1 MPKLFYCDHHQITL
15 PEGHKFPIDKY
26 RRVREILAAEQIFEL
41 EEAPLATVD
50 EIKRVHDAAYVEA
63 VVTSALSPAAYRRIG
78 FPPSEGLIKRT
89 LASVGG
95 TLAATRLALAEGWG
109 GNLAGGTHHAFRSE
123 GSGFCIFNDI
133 AIAIMWARENAA
145 LQRAA
150 VIDLDVHQGDGTAEI
165 FSGDANV
172 LTLSLH
178 GKSNFP
184 FRKQQSSIDIGL
196 EDKTGDAEYLL
207 QLEAVLPRVGEHAP
221 EIIFYQAGV
230 DGLAS
235 DTLGKLALTAQGLEQ
250 RDRMV
255 FELASKLGVPLVITQ
270 GGGYSKPIEFT
281 AQAHANVYRA
291 AAQFFAKQPIEV

>member
-15 PEGHKFPIDKY
+15 PQGHKFPIDKY
-26 RRVREILAAEQIFEL
+26 RRVREILAAEQIFEF
-41 EEAPLATVD
+41 EEAPFATVD
-50 EIKRVHDAAYVEA
+50 DIKRVHEPAYVDSFLA
-63 VVTSALSPAAYRRIG
+63 GALTPAAYRRIG

-95 TLAATRLALAEGWG
+95 TLAATRLALEEGWG
-109 GNLAGGTHHAFRSE
+109 GNLAGGTHHAFRGE
-123 GSGFCIFNDI
+123 GSGFCVFNDI
-133 AIAIMWARENAA
+133 AIAISWARADAGIE
-145 LQRAA
+145 RAA

-165 FSGDANV
+165 FGGDTNV

-184 FRKQQSSIDIGL
+184 FRKQQSSIDIAM
-196 EDKTGDAEYLL
+196 EDKTGDAEYLS
-207 QLEAVLPRVGEHAP
+207 QLEVVLPRVAEHSP

-235 DTLGKLALTAQGLEQ
+235 DTLGKLALTAEGLEQ

-255 FELASKLGVPLVITQ
+255 FDLARRSEVPLVITQ
-270 GGGYSKPIEFT
+270 GGGYGKPIELT
-281 AQAHANVYRA
+281 AKAHANVYRTA
-291 AAQFFAKQPIEV
+291 AEFFAKQAVEL